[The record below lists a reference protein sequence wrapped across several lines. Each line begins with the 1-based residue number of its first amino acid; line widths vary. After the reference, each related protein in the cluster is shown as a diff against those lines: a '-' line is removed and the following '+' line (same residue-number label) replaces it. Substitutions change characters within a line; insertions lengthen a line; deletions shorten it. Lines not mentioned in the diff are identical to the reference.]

1 MYITDHEELV
11 AVLRRLQENVA
22 SGMPDQAD
30 APMKVP
36 AAWYRDADL
45 YRKEIDEIFLKVPLL
60 VAITPDVPEP
70 GDFQAFEI
78 VGRPILVVR
87 GNDGRARTFLNIC
100 RHRGARVTELPCGK
114 AKSFMCQYHYWT
126 YNREGKIDGIPEK
139 ATFGD
144 VDATGLIEL
153 PTEEIAGLVFATL
166 DPQGSIDARAW
177 LGGMLPTLEALNLT
191 AMYPYRV
198 FSKMESPNWKLAAD
212 GYLDG
217 YHIGYL
223 HRNTI
228 GVKAIT
234 NRNTYDLFGPH
245 VRIGFANKKIAEWD
259 TVAPETRYMPE
270 FMSLVNYIFPNCSLS
285 GGHGDTLQLSRLFPG
300 PTVDRSITT
309 QQQYFRDPVE
319 GDMVRIAEEKRVT
332 YEAVVR
338 DEDCATIFG
347 IGSALPA
354 MGDGHVLFG
363 RNEKGNQH
371 LHQQI
376 AELTRAR

>member
-11 AVLRRLQENVA
+11 SILRRLQRNVEA
-22 SGMPDQAD
+22 GLPDQAE

-45 YRKEIDEIFLKVPLL
+45 YQKEIDEIFLKVPLL
-60 VAITPDVPEP
+60 VGITPDIAEP

-78 VGRPILVVR
+78 VGRPVLVVR

-126 YNREGKIDGIPEK
+126 YNREGKLDGVPEA

-144 VDATGLIEL
+144 IDATGLIEL
-153 PTEEIAGLVFATL
+153 PTQEIAGMIFAKL
-166 DPQGSIDARAW
+166 DPTAEIDARAW
-177 LGGMLPTLEALNLT
+177 LGDLLPTIEALNLT
-191 AMYPYRV
+191 ALYPYRT
-198 FSKMESPNWKLAAD
+198 FSTLESPNWKLAAD

-217 YHIGYL
+217 YHLGYL

-228 GVKAIT
+228 GQKSIT
-234 NRNTYDLFGPH
+234 NRNTYDLMGPH
-245 VRIGFANKKIAEWD
+245 VRIGFANKKVLEWD
-259 TVAPETRYMPE
+259 TTPAETRYMPE

-300 PTVDRSITT
+300 KTVDTSTTT
-309 QQQYFRDPVE
+309 QQQYFREPVV

-376 AELTRAR
+376 AAMTGTR